1 MGVQHRVI
9 QHGAAAHVE
18 GTEILTV
25 LLVLGA
31 TTMMLLHMWASSSG
45 ASQHTEQLGNHLGA
59 LYFPGEE

>member
-1 MGVQHRVI
+1 MGFVSRQPRSSSWMGVQHRVI

-31 TTMMLLHMWASSSG
+31 TALVLLHM
-45 ASQHTEQLGNHLGA
+45 
-59 LYFPGEE
+59 